1 MATIINNVAYNWS
14 MVRLTSEL
22 TAGNELVLQGVKGL
36 KWNIKRNVKVNH
48 GLQGEPVSRGFGN
61 REYTASITMDYATQT
76 QLRNLNGGLMNLG
89 MFDLIVDFAN
99 IPGSAGVGSG
109 ESGVITSETITLKGC
124 FFNEDGME
132 SETDDSEITKEF
144 DLNPFKI
151 ELSTI

>member
-1 MATIINNVAYNWS
+1 MVINNVAYSWS
-14 MVRLTSEL
+14 MVQLSSKEL
-22 TAGNELVLQGVKGL
+22 TGNNEFVLQGVKGL

-76 QLRNLNGGLMNLG
+76 QLRSVNGGLMNLG
-89 MFDLIVDFAN
+89 MFDLIVTFAN
-99 IPGSAGVGSG
+99 IPGSAEAVPG
-109 ESGVITSETITLKGC
+109 ESGPITSEVITLKGC

-151 ELSTI
+151 ELTTT